1 MKARISQT
9 GNFNHLFDFLKT
21 MKREEYL
28 KILNRYGQRGV
39 DLLSSSTPVDKGTT
53 AGSWSYEI
61 EKSRGKTRLVFSN
74 SHINK
79 GVNIAIIL
87 QYGHGTRNGGWVE
100 GRDYINPAMD
110 KAFHDMVEDLWKEI
124 VNA

>member
-1 MKARISQT
+1 MKARITQK
-9 GNFNHLFDFLKT
+9 GNFDHLFDFLKV

-28 KILNRYGQRGV
+28 KILDRYGQRGV
-39 DLLSSSTPVDKGTT
+39 DLLSSATPVDQGTT
-53 AGSWSYEI
+53 AGSWDYGI

-110 KAFHDMVEDLWKEI
+110 KAFDAMVEDLWKEI